1 MFYLLKPYLVQLF
14 SGFNVLQYIT
24 FRSAYAA
31 ITALFISLILGPY
44 FIRILRAKLITQ
56 TIRDDGPQTHLKKAG
71 TPTMG
76 GLIILAGIM
85 VPVLLWADL
94 SNIFIQVTGVSLL
107 WMGLVGFLD
116 DYLKQ
121 VKKNSKGLI
130 ARYKLAGQ
138 IILGLGVGLA
148 VLFLVEYSGD
158 SPTAIAIPF
167 IKNYA
172 LNLGLLF
179 VPFVMFV
186 ITAFSNAVNLTD
198 GLDGLAIGLLGICFL
213 VFAGFAYVSGN
224 VKLADYLN
232 IEYIA
237 GAGELAVFCSAAVG
251 ASLGFLWYNANPAQI
266 FMGDVG
272 SLALGSALGTLSVLL
287 KREVIL
293 VIVGGVFVV
302 ETLSVVLQVGSYKL
316 RNKKRIFRMA
326 PIHHH
331 FELLGWPENQVVVRF
346 WLLGILLAIIS
357 LSTIKIQ

>member
-1 MFYLLKPYLVQLF
+1 MFYILKPYLVQHF

-31 ITALFISLILGPY
+31 VTALIISLFLGPY
-44 FIRILRAKLITQ
+44 FIRLLNTRLITQ
-56 TIRDDGPQTHLKKAG
+56 TIREDGPKTHQKKAG

-76 GLIILAGIM
+76 GIIILCGIL

-94 SNIFIQVTGVSLL
+94 GNIYIQVLNLSLI

-148 VLFLVEYSGD
+148 VLFLVHYPDD

-167 IKNYA
+167 VKNFA
-172 LNLGLLF
+172 LDLGLF
-179 VPFVMFV
+179 FIPFVIFV
-186 ITAFSNAVNLTD
+186 VTAFSNAVNLTD
-198 GLDGLAIGLLGICFL
+198 GLDGLATGLLAICFI
-213 VFAGFAYVSGN
+213 VFAGFAYLSGH
-224 VKLADYLN
+224 VQLAKYLN
-232 IEYIA
+232 IEYLA

-272 SLALGSALGTLSVLL
+272 SLALGSALGTMAVLL
-287 KREVIL
+287 KREVIMVL
-293 VIVGGVFVV
+293 VGGVFVL
-302 ETLSVVLQVGSYKL
+302 ETISVVLQVGSFKL
-316 RNKKRIFRMA
+316 RGKRIFKMA

-331 FELLGWPENQVVVRF
+331 FELLGWPENKVVVRF
-346 WLLGILLAIIS
+346 WLIGIMLAIIS